1 MMEPL
6 CWQWSNCFSR
16 PFVLS
21 TPGLG
26 LTLFSKNGKRKT
38 TFSTQVDSS
47 RLYTWTEDGQKIQK
61 KTQGTIVLHFES
73 TTGQQ
78 HQDLQILYALGSNSQ
93 PKFDCSKFLR
103 STQTDTEYVLLLHRL
118 SRNMGEPHRSRAQ
131 HIYPTLEQDTEDCP
145 ELRYFASHSI
155 LSVGT
160 NSPHFDTCI
169 PSWIATSSDSRFSR
183 IIGQYWWKTS
193 HKQTQIRRWEIAECV
208 SPSISF
214 ERSIA
219 LCWKLLPRR
228 GPVCV
233 CVSCYNKQAVTGQL
247 LIREMQGD
255 RALWC
260 YSVQRSYA
268 SEREASTGHGCVPAD
283 MF

>member
-1 MMEPL
+1 MEKGKQLFGAKLTAPGCIHGRKMVRKYRKGHRGQL
-6 CWQWSNCFSR
+6 RCSLGQQLDNNIIFCMRWDLTPDRSLI
-16 PFVLS
+16 VLS
-21 TPGLG
+21 SYAPLK
-26 LTLFSKNGKRKT
+26 LTL
-38 TFSTQVDSS
+38 
-47 RLYTWTEDGQKIQK
+47 
-61 KTQGTIVLHFES
+61 
-73 TTGQQ
+73 
-78 HQDLQILYALGSNSQ
+78 
-93 PKFDCSKFLR
+93 
-103 STQTDTEYVLLLHRL
+103 
-118 SRNMGEPHRSRAQ
+118 NMSFFYIDYLAIWVNHIDRAQ

-183 IIGQYWWKTS
+183 IIGQYWWKNS

-219 LCWKLLPRR
+219 LCWKILPRK
-228 GPVCV
+228 GPV

-260 YSVQRSYA
+260 YSVQRSHA
-268 SEREASTGHGCVPAD
+268 SESKASTGHGCVPAN